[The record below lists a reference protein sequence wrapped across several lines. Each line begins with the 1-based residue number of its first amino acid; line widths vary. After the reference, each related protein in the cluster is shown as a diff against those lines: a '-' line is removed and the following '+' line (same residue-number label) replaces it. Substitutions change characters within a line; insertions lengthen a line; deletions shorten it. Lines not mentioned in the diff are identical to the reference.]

1 MVFTQENI
9 QFSESVVKYNL
20 INFLNLLI
28 DMGSLSCAGILFHN
42 IGPLNMWAGFSAKV
56 REKAQSQVKV
66 RDFVNSFF
74 LRDVHGELCILTL
87 PAILSRKVIFSV

>member
-28 DMGSLSCAGILFHN
+28 DMGSLSGAGRLFHN
-42 IGPLNMWAGFSAKV
+42 IKSTCIIH
-56 REKAQSQVKV
+56 
-66 RDFVNSFF
+66 RD
-74 LRDVHGELCILTL
+74 T
-87 PAILSRKVIFSV
+87 IFSEQVFNCFSVATRKCRLSSCQNYVQQPFRIEYEHYDCC